1 MATEKGVSAT
11 SGIGAPRDCTHSNT
25 HMHTALNELHGY
37 SKYRDRK
44 YIKLIEKSGSAGKGE
59 IGGEEM
65 GVELIQT
72 HYMHVCEY

>member
-11 SGIGAPRDCTHSNT
+11 SGIGAPRDCTHSDT
-25 HMHTALNELHGY
+25 HMHTALNELQGY

-44 YIKLIEKSGSAGKGE
+44 YIKQIEKVVVQVREKLEGRKWG
-59 IGGEEM
+59 M
-65 GVELIQT
+65 ELTQT

>member
-11 SGIGAPRDCTHSNT
+11 SGIGAPRDCTHSDT
-25 HMHTALNELHGY
+25 HMHTALNELQGY

-44 YIKLIEKSGSAGKGE
+44 YIKQIEKSGSAGKGE

-65 GVELIQT
+65 GSGVDSNTL
-72 HYMHVCEY
+72 YACV